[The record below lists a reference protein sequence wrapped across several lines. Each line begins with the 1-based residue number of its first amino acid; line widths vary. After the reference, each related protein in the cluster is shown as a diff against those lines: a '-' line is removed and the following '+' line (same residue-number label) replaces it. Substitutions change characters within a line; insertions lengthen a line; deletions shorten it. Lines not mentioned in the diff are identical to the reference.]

1 MYPLWDSLKPFHGR
15 GKGHFS
21 LQPCSV
27 GLSWKISKDDTHRR
41 GKSRPVYLGLAWNL
55 GCVGGTRDM
64 FHNHQSM
71 YIFLGMMAGEE
82 LEKQDDLNFFSWK
95 EDFVGQTLAVL
106 HKWAE
111 RPTELE

>member
-1 MYPLWDSLKPFHGR
+1 
-15 GKGHFS
+15 
-21 LQPCSV
+21 
-27 GLSWKISKDDTHRR
+27 
-41 GKSRPVYLGLAWNL
+41 
-55 GCVGGTRDM
+55 M